1 MCSNKKIK
9 KLQNDTFKKK
19 KMLSLHP
26 QKNYGEVA
34 QLVRAHD
41 S

>member
-1 MCSNKKIK
+1 MKKGKIK
-9 KLQNDTFKKK
+9 MK